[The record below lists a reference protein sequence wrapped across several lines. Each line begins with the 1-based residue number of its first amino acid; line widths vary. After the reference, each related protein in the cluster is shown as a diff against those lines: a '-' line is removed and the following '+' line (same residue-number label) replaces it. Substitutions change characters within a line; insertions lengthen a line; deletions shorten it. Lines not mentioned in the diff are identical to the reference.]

1 MTANCNSQSAK
12 FPIGSSV
19 RIKGSGTLRAFRLP
33 DRLHF
38 PPLEEQLAY
47 GGQIDSVRHITFSVR
62 GDVIYELET
71 APGVWQEQLLEKHI
85 TYSPLLSHVREALKG
100 IEPTG
105 DGELVYYPCR
115 VVLKSGEACDTV
127 YIVPEEPYMKQWGVY
142 PENDSGK
149 RWIKM
154 EDITEVME
162 SPIRLP
168 ARFANQIYDHGE
180 SGMGYTIFTVV
191 FSDGERQACG
201 TGNAVD
207 FIRYPNGKGPN
218 DVVAVLPHEG
228 RNAQPVR
235 APDWYWCLY
244 SGEPFRPTRAAWQ
257 VSGGLGSIT
266 ETLTVENHVI
276 LYNMHWLIFKRRLN
290 NLIRDGAARLVP
302 PPAGFDG
309 RGFEWYLDVAT
320 GDIYRYGPPAP
331 SVFDEWMRTDPH
343 KIDPEKLGRWK
354 RVTLG

>member
-1 MTANCNSQSAK
+1 M
-12 FPIGSSV
+12 
-19 RIKGSGTLRAFRLP
+19 
-33 DRLHF
+33 
-38 PPLEEQLAY
+38 
-47 GGQIDSVRHITFSVR
+47 
-62 GDVIYELET
+62 
-71 APGVWQEQLLEKHI
+71 
-85 TYSPLLSHVREALKG
+85 
-100 IEPTG
+100 
-105 DGELVYYPCR
+105 
-115 VVLKSGEACDTV
+115 
-127 YIVPEEPYMKQWGVY
+127 
-142 PENDSGK
+142 
-149 RWIKM
+149 
-154 EDITEVME
+154 
-162 SPIRLP
+162 
-168 ARFANQIYDHGE
+168 
-180 SGMGYTIFTVV
+180 V

-207 FIRYPNGKGPN
+207 FIRYPKGKGPN
-218 DVVAVLPHEG
+218 DVAAVLPHEG
-228 RNAQPVR
+228 RNAQPVA